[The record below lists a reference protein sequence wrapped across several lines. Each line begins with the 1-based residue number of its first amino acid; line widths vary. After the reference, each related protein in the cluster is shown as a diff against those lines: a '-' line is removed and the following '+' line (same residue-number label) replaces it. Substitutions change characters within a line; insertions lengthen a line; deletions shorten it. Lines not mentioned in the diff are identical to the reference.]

1 MGGRHGGEEVSCRN
15 GQSGALC
22 LSGLSWGAS
31 SLKSLP
37 TAKDGKQGAL
47 SLCVPRELQCG
58 GTQRQQQRRWR
69 KRRAGQHLR
78 VQHLP
83 GHSQRRR
90 HQPVRPPLLVSAPG
104 PERTLLVE
112 HSALARGGE
121 GLPTRWALTYSGSN
135 TGSLGSPASSGPIHP
150 DPGLRT
156 PISAVTTLPLRS
168 TYCLPL
174 AC

>member
-1 MGGRHGGEEVSCRN
+1 MGNR
-15 GQSGALC
+15 ALC

-121 GLPTRWALTYSGSN
+121 GLPHTLGPDIRRPKHRQPGFSCQLRADPPPPWA
-135 TGSLGSPASSGPIHP
+135 P
-150 DPGLRT
+150 DPHLCSNNT
-156 PISAVTTLPLRS
+156 PIEEHLLLATCLLAKRQGS
-168 TYCLPL
+168 TMV
-174 AC
+174 